1 MDKQGY
7 RPKDRCLTTGLKINL
22 PLPAGPA
29 YKQAMLIFKHTVAS
43 GEEAPLADFLSS
55 RTGLAKA
62 RVKDALNKGAVQVGR
77 PKLKRVRRAT
87 LELKAGDRIEL
98 HYDEKILAQAAP
110 EPELIA
116 ERPQYSVWLKPAG
129 VLSEGTACGDHLAI
143 TRLVELKAGKPVYLV
158 HRLDRETAGLMLL
171 AHTPAAA
178 ARLSR
183 LFQQHLI
190 EKHYLAEVKGRPEP
204 PAGSIEKPL
213 DGKAACTSYRLLD
226 YDAISAKARLDVTIA
241 GGRLHQIRRHLAA
254 IGCPVIGDPRYGR
267 GNKNASGLRLM
278 AVGLDFTCPFTG
290 EWLEFSLAQTEF

>member
-29 YKQAMLIFKHTVAS
+29 YKQAMLIFKHTVAY

-178 ARLSR
+178 ARLSA
-183 LFQQHLI
+183 LFQKHLI
-190 EKHYLAEVKGRPEP
+190 AKHYLAEVKGCP
-204 PAGSIEKPL
+204 PAEGQITAPL
-213 DGKAACTSYRLLD
+213 DDKPASTRYRLLA
-226 YDAISAKARLDVTIA
+226 YDPASDTAQLDVEIA
-241 GGRLHQIRRHLAA
+241 SGRLHQIRRHLAL
-254 IGCPVIGDPRYGR
+254 IGHPVIGDPRYGR
-267 GNKNASGLRLM
+267 GNKNLSGLRLM
-278 AVGLDFTCPFTG
+278 AVGLGFTCPFTG

>member
-1 MDKQGY
+1 M
-7 RPKDRCLTTGLKINL
+7 LK
-22 PLPAGPA
+22 
-29 YKQAMLIFKHTVAS
+29 FRHTIAT
-43 GEEAPLADFLSS
+43 GEEALLADFLSAAS
-55 RTGLAKA
+55 GLSKG
-62 RVKDALNKGAVQVGR
+62 RVKDALAKGAVQLGR

-87 LELKAGDRIEL
+87 APLKAGDRVEL
-98 HYDEKILAQAAP
+98 HYDEQILALVAP
-110 EPELIA
+110 EPRLVA
-116 ERPQYSVWLKPAG
+116 DRDHYSVWFKPAG
-129 VLSEGTACGDHLAI
+129 LLSEATVWGDHLAI
-143 TRLVELKAGKPVYLV
+143 TRQVEIITGRPVYLV

-190 EKHYLAEVKGRPEP
+190 QKHYLAEVKGRPEP

-267 GNKNASGLRLM
+267 GNKNLSGLRLM
-278 AVGLDFTCPFTG
+278 AVGLGFTCPFTG